1 VGIQLLNRTERLWLF
16 LLLSASNDDS
26 SWHKKC
32 RRLKTAFPIL
42 TSFRR
47 ARRGSFWLSGDTEAF
62 RFTPEIAYQPPFSC
76 WNARRK
82 QVEGGH
88 QWMNAANTFWAH
100 HEDIVMCLSFNTKNR
115 LKGETL
121 HKESWCQPGEHPPTS
136 SGCWIIFFRSSTHN
150 FPWFSIPHQM
160 EVPRCSQ
167 THRDQVGTSNWVE
180 ALQILT
186 HF

>member
-16 LLLSASNDDS
+16 WLLSASNDDS

-47 ARRGSFWLSGDTEAF
+47 ARRGSFLTIRRHRGIPFYA
-62 RFTPEIAYQPPFSC
+62 RNIASAPFSC

-88 QWMNAANTFWAH
+88 QWMLQTLLSAPRGHCCHICF
-100 HEDIVMCLSFNTKNR
+100 SFNTKKPIKRGNIAVIVMVPAR
-115 LKGETL
+115 GASSDYFIRMFKIISVLAHTIF
-121 HKESWCQPGEHPPTS
+121 PDFYTTS
-136 SGCWIIFFRSSTHN
+136 DG
-150 FPWFSIPHQM
+150 
-160 EVPRCSQ
+160 
-167 THRDQVGTSNWVE
+167 GTSV
-180 ALQILT
+180 
-186 HF
+186 